1 MDYIDG
7 DTYYKTKY
15 PRAQPRAHA
24 RPVQLLQS
32 MEEQYGTMCEIV
44 RETVAKYK

>member
-1 MDYIDG
+1 MCIRDR
-7 DTYYKTKY
+7 YK
-15 PRAQPRAHA
+15 
-24 RPVQLLQS
+24 LLQS